1 MPHLPSLPIAILLV
15 IAWSYPL
22 TAADDAGRV
31 DGFRVAS
38 MGRSAPERTLLATL
52 QGLVNK
58 SRFRLWIR
66 GGGMNA
72 HVYEELARGAK
83 VHELASVWE
92 ALDTFKA
99 DVQGMVVFTARTPSV
114 NIATSLC
121 GPLQAVA
128 VEESLLD
135 QARARGLT
143 QLADARG
150 MDQLQVWR
158 DHRARFGRGILVEQ
172 DPAKD
177 WHLRDFAVARNAFVF
192 WQLPADEVV
201 ALVQQ
206 SGPGTTVFGWG
217 ADENQ
222 SVKRVSQAGGDYV
235 AADWSS
241 NLSALEKLPVP
252 IPERPRPPR
261 PAPAKDGERIVAFV
275 MSDGD
280 NLCFVGGRLVDDP
293 GYFGSPHRGSFSMT
307 WEMAPRMA
315 DLCSM
320 GLRILYQRASAGPA
334 YDDFVMGPSGAAY
347 CFPNHQPDRD
357 AYARLTASYVKRSG
371 MDLVTLLNDGGG
383 MEQAKP
389 MLEQPE
395 VAGVLY
401 KDWAPY
407 NARKGAMLWHRGK
420 PCVSYRYLLWEGL
433 ARQNP
438 EDVATAIAAQ
448 PDRPTSD
455 PDSYA
460 LINVHAWSWKK
471 LGGPMAA
478 VKRTVDL
485 LPPGTRVVTTQE
497 FVVLLKDHI
506 GARMR

>member
-1 MPHLPSLPIAILLV
+1 MAHRPSWIIALVLLTT
-15 IAWSYPL
+15 WSFPL
-22 TAADDAGRV
+22 TAADDTGRAEE
-31 DGFRVAS
+31 FWVAS
-38 MGRSAPERTLLATL
+38 MGRNPAERTLLATL

-58 SRFRLWIR
+58 QRFRLWIR

-72 HVYEELARGAK
+72 LVHDGLAKGAK
-83 VHELASVWE
+83 VHELASAWE
-92 ALDTFKA
+92 ALDAFKA
-99 DVQGMVVFTARTPSV
+99 DVQGMVVFTGRTPSI

-121 GPLQAVA
+121 GPLLAVA
-128 VEESLLD
+128 VEESLLE
-135 QARARGLT
+135 RAKAKGLT
-143 QLADARG
+143 QLADART
-150 MDQLQVWR
+150 MDQLQAWR
-158 DHRARFGRGILVEQ
+158 AYRTRFGRGILVEQ

-177 WHLRDFAVARNAFVF
+177 WHLRDLAVARNAFVF
-192 WQLPADEVV
+192 WQLPAAEVV
-201 ALVQQ
+201 ELVQQ
-206 SGPGTTVFGWG
+206 AGPGTTVFGWG
-217 ADENQ
+217 ADENE

-252 IPERPRPPR
+252 IPTRPHPPR
-261 PAPAKDGERIVAFV
+261 PAPAREGERIVAFV

-280 NLCFVGGRLVDDP
+280 NLCFVGGGFVDDH
-293 GYFGSPHRGSFSMT
+293 GHFGSPHRGTFNMT
-307 WEMAPRMA
+307 WEMAPRMT
-315 DLCSM
+315 DLCSW

-334 YDDFVMGPSGAAY
+334 FDDFVMGPSGAAY
-347 CFPNHQPDRD
+347 CFPNHQPDRA

-371 MDLVTLLNDGGG
+371 MNLVTLLNDGGD

-389 MLEQPE
+389 LLEQPA

-407 NARKGAMLWHRGK
+407 NARQGAMLWHRGK

-438 EDVATAIAAQ
+438 EDVATAVAAQ
-448 PDRPTSD
+448 PARPDSD

-478 VKRTVDL
+478 VKKTVDL
-485 LPPGTRVVTTQE
+485 LPAGTRVVTAEE
-497 FVVLLKDHI
+497 FVILLKDHI
-506 GARMR
+506 GARMQ